1 MQVARLYT
9 ATLQAIA
16 CGTRHIMEVM
26 RENGHTISRLA
37 LCGGATHNPLWMREY
52 ADATGCDIHLMQEE
66 DAVTLGAAI
75 TGAVA
80 SGAWANIPSACRA
93 MVRSGEIIK
102 ANPARRDFY
111 DRKYRAY
118 LMMWDQQQ
126 AINQL
131 MQ

>member
-1 MQVARLYT
+1 MNFLRP
-9 ATLQAIA
+9 
-16 CGTRHIMEVM
+16 
-26 RENGHTISRLA
+26 
-37 LCGGATHNPLWMREY
+37 HNPLWLREY

-80 SGAWANIPSACRA
+80 CGVWADVPSACRA
-93 MVRSGEIIK
+93 MVRPGGVIK
-102 ANPARRDFY
+102 ANPARQDFY
-111 DRKYRAY
+111 DRKYQAY

-126 AINQL
+126 ALNQV